1 MESPTALLE
10 LAGLNTGE
18 AIREWLRIV
27 GEGNPYAFYK
37 LFRQVKPS
45 TSYDS
50 IRRYFWIL
58 KEIGLIESVRF
69 EEAAPKQFR
78 KHFYKLVP
86 ERIEDPAWWAPQT
99 YFYPDTGLGSSG
111 YRALAEKG
119 LKPRGGRRRMVPF
132 VARPTPT
139 PVKPKKPPVKKKKVR
154 KKKVPKVLKRKP
166 RVKEEKPRKERFVMV
181 KSKAEHDKRIG
192 KGWTFV
198 KMIDGN
204 YLMKPP
210 D

>member
-27 GEGNPYAFYK
+27 EEGNPYGFYK

-50 IRRYFWIL
+50 IRRYFWLL

-69 EEAAPKQFR
+69 EKAKTGFR
-78 KHFYKLVP
+78 KHFYKMV
-86 ERIEDPAWWAPQT
+86 EKRVEDPAWWHPQIAL
-99 YFYPDTGLGSSG
+99 YPDTALGSSG

-119 LKPRGGRRRMVPF
+119 LKPRGGRRMAPF
-132 VARPTPT
+132 VAPPS
-139 PVKPKKPPVKKKKVR
+139 VKPKKPPIKKKKRKVK
-154 KKKVPKVLKRKP
+154 KKKVPKVLTRKP
-166 RVKEEKPRKERFVMV
+166 RVKEMKPREERFVMV
-181 KSKAEHDKRIG
+181 KSKAEHDKRIK
-192 KGWTFV
+192 KGWSFV